1 MTWNQLAAIRAQGQ
15 PEQPDRDP
23 IQVIHAH
30 DLAGL
35 YGLEEASL
43 FFGGT
48 RWQPELLAHV
58 PRLRRLWLE
67 TTLFLEP
74 MPAGALNAVPLPALT
89 HLTVVGESLPTLP
102 VDWLGNLPSLTHL
115 DLYNL
120 LELPPEWLPDL
131 PALTHLTVES
141 HSLKSLL
148 LRDGSRQPIHLQME
162 IPQPGELPQFRRDG
176 TRQSVVRQIQHCK
189 LRELPPLRGHRAGQ
203 IVFPQHEPLQQG

>member
-1 MTWNQLAAIRAQGQ
+1 MLSDGSPRGRDHMFLRYRTTLAWPVSGTEPQVCARSDEIRAVILAPLTPAEGPRPGCGAVTWNQLAAIRAQGQ

-89 HLTVVGESLPTLP
+89 HLTVVGASLPTLP
-102 VDWLGNLPSLTHL
+102 VDWLETC
-115 DLYNL
+115 
-120 LELPPEWLPDL
+120 
-131 PALTHLTVES
+131 PA
-141 HSLKSLL
+141 
-148 LRDGSRQPIHLQME
+148 
-162 IPQPGELPQFRRDG
+162 
-176 TRQSVVRQIQHCK
+176 
-189 LRELPPLRGHRAGQ
+189 
-203 IVFPQHEPLQQG
+203 